1 MKSDCLLGD
10 KKMKI
15 QLFIYIA
22 GYSLIYFL
30 LSTGLYFISVN
41 SGYNGLSLPL
51 FGGGDDGQ
59 FYYEQAMHFANGEP
73 YIYTSM
79 HVWIL
84 GIILAIFNTD
94 SVMVLRL
101 FNLLSNALI
110 VIFSL
115 LILKKITKGGTFHL
129 AATMLVLL
137 LTFYPSLL
145 LNSTLSIYRDS
156 WIYAYF
162 LWAIYLFI
170 NLVISKGKWPRMI
183 NFVLLLFVLVLLGG
197 YRKYALLSFIV
208 GGMVYLLIKLIS
220 KKKVSFI
227 KIGGLLFIGLS
238 VFYVLFR
245 NFTFPVVGLSFSD
258 VLQYRQA
265 NLEAGGSQMGISLDH
280 SNILLFY
287 ANYLYSVMS
296 NFIGPF
302 PWQLTGGSTLILMVT
317 EGILFFLITIY
328 LAKKVKHF
336 SNIELFLLI
345 QSVVWFLLIS
355 ISNDNFGT
363 GSRLRIVGW
372 LPLFIIFVKYYA
384 EGIYKR
390 KTNSRRV

>member
-1 MKSDCLLGD
+1 MKLGSTLGD

-79 HVWIL
+79 HVWVL
-84 GIILAIFNTD
+84 GIILAVFNTD
-94 SVMVLRL
+94 SVMILRL
-101 FNLLSNALI
+101 FNLLSNVLI
-110 VIFSL
+110 LVFSL
-115 LILKKITKGGTFHL
+115 LILRKITKEHSFHL
-129 AATMLVLL
+129 AATLLVLL
-137 LTFYPSLL
+137 LTLYPSLL

-156 WIYAYF
+156 WIYAFF
-162 LWAIYLFI
+162 LWATYLFI
-170 NLVISKGKWPRMI
+170 NLVISKGKWPRII
-183 NFVLLLFVLVLLGG
+183 NFVVLLFVLILLGG
-197 YRKYALLSFIV
+197 YRKYALLSFVI
-208 GGMVYLLIKLIS
+208 GGLVYLLIILIS
-220 KKKVSFI
+220 KKKVSFF
-227 KIGGLLFIGLS
+227 KIGSLLFLGLS
-238 VFYVLFR
+238 VFYLLFR
-245 NFTFPVVGLSFSD
+245 NFKFPVVGLSFSD

-287 ANYLYSVMS
+287 ANYLYSVLS

-302 PWQLTGGSTLILMVT
+302 PWQITGGSTLILMVT
-317 EGILFFLITIY
+317 EGILFFFITIY
-328 LAKKVKHF
+328 LVKRIKGF

-345 QSVVWFLLIS
+345 QAIVWFLLIS

-384 EGIYKR
+384 EGIYRRKFNRKR
-390 KTNSRRV
+390 V